1 MVSFEIP
8 TISQFNFL
16 NIILIM
22 KEKEL
27 APNFKI
33 PSSNNEEF
41 ELKKNKNN
49 FLIIYFYPRDNT
61 PGCTN
66 EAKDFSKL
74 YKEFK
79 KLNCEIFGISKDS
92 IESHKKF
99 ISKFKIP
106 FQLLS
111 DEKIVALKKY
121 RAWGE
126 KSMYGKKFM
135 GIKRTTVLI
144 SPKGKIIKIWNNVKV
159 KEHAKEVLS
168 CLKESI

>member
-1 MVSFEIP
+1 MI
-8 TISQFNFL
+8 
-16 NIILIM
+16 
-22 KEKEL
+22 KENSK
-27 APNFKI
+27 APNFNL
-33 PSSNNEEF
+33 PSSA
-41 ELKKNKNN
+41 NKNFEIN
-49 FLIIYFYPRDNT
+49 KSLKQYLVIYFYPRDNT
-61 PGCTN
+61 PGCTY

-79 KLNCEIFGISKDS
+79 KLNCEIVGISKDN

-111 DEKIVALKKY
+111 DEKMTALKKY
-121 RAWGE
+121 GAWGE

-144 SPKGKIIKIWNNVKV
+144 NPKGKIIKIWNNVKV
-159 KEHAKEVLS
+159 KDHAAEVLNAV
-168 CLKESI
+168 KEII

>member
-1 MVSFEIP
+1 MI
-8 TISQFNFL
+8 
-16 NIILIM
+16 
-22 KEKEL
+22 KENSK
-27 APNFKI
+27 APNFNL
-33 PSSNNEEF
+33 PSSAN
-41 ELKKNKNN
+41 NN
-49 FLIIYFYPRDNT
+49 FEINKSLKQYLVIYFYPRDNT

-79 KLNCEIFGISKDS
+79 KLSCEIVGISKDN

-111 DEKIVALKKY
+111 DEKMIALKKY
-121 RAWGE
+121 GAWGE

-144 SPKGKIIKIWNNVKV
+144 NPK
-159 KEHAKEVLS
+159 
-168 CLKESI
+168 

>member
-1 MVSFEIP
+1 MIKE
-8 TISQFNFL
+8 NF
-16 NIILIM
+16 
-22 KEKEL
+22 KV
-27 APNFKI
+27 PNFKL
-33 PSSNNEEF
+33 PSSNNKTF
-41 ELKKNKNN
+41 EINKSLKQY
-49 FLIIYFYPRDNT
+49 LVIYFYPRDNT
-61 PGCTN
+61 PGCTS

-79 KLNCEIFGISKDS
+79 KLNCDIFGISKDS
-92 IESHKKF
+92 VDSHKKF

-111 DEKIVALKKY
+111 DEKIIALKKY
-121 RAWGE
+121 GAWGE

-159 KEHAKEVLS
+159 KDHAKEVLS
-168 CLKESI
+168 CLKEAI

>member
-1 MVSFEIP
+1 
-8 TISQFNFL
+8 
-16 NIILIM
+16 M

-41 ELKKNKNN
+41 ELKKNKNK

-61 PGCTN
+61 PGCTD

-79 KLNCEIFGISKDS
+79 KLNCEIIGISKDS

-111 DEKIVALKKY
+111 DEKIIALKKY
-121 RAWGE
+121 GAWGE

-144 SPKGKIIKIWNNVKV
+144 NPKSKIIKIWNNVKV
-159 KEHAKEVLS
+159 KDHAKEVLN
-168 CLKESI
+168 CLKEAI

>member
-1 MVSFEIP
+1 
-8 TISQFNFL
+8 
-16 NIILIM
+16 M

-41 ELKKNKNN
+41 ELKKNKNK

-99 ISKFKIP
+99 ISTFKIP

-159 KEHAKEVLS
+159 KEHAIEVLS
-168 CLKESI
+168 CLKEAI

>member
-1 MVSFEIP
+1 
-8 TISQFNFL
+8 
-16 NIILIM
+16 M

-33 PSSNNEEF
+33 SSSNNKEF
-41 ELKKNKNN
+41 ELKKNKNK

-79 KLNCEIFGISKDS
+79 KLNCEIVGISKDS
-92 IESHKKF
+92 IESHRKF

-106 FQLLS
+106 FHLLS
-111 DEKIVALKKY
+111 DEKIIALKKY
-121 RAWGE
+121 GAWGE

-135 GIKRTTVLI
+135 GIKRTTLLI
-144 SPKGKIIKIWNNVKV
+144 NLKGKIIKIWNNVKV
-159 KEHAKEVLS
+159 KDHAKEVLNS
-168 CLKESI
+168 LKEAI

>member
-1 MVSFEIP
+1 MI
-8 TISQFNFL
+8 
-16 NIILIM
+16 
-22 KEKEL
+22 KENLKV
-27 APNFKI
+27 PNFKL
-33 PSSNNEEF
+33 PSSNNKTF
-41 ELKKNKNN
+41 EINKSLKQY
-49 FLIIYFYPRDNT
+49 LVIYFYPRDNT
-61 PGCTN
+61 PGCTS

-79 KLNCEIFGISKDS
+79 KLNCDIFGISKDS
-92 IESHKKF
+92 VDSHKKF

-121 RAWGE
+121 GAWGE

-144 SPKGKIIKIWNNVKV
+144 NPKGKIIKIWSNFKV
-159 KEHAKEVLS
+159 KDHAKEVLS
-168 CLKESI
+168 CLKEAI